1 MVTEQKSTVE
11 TERYVS
17 GLMLEL
23 GSPAHLR
30 GYYYLRE
37 AGLLS
42 ASDMELG
49 GSGTRLLY
57 PVVASG

>member
-23 GSPAHLR
+23 GIPAHLR

-37 AGLLS
+37 AVLLS
-42 ASDMELG
+42 VSDMELV
-49 GSGTRLLY
+49 GSVTKLVD
-57 PVVASG
+57 PVIARR